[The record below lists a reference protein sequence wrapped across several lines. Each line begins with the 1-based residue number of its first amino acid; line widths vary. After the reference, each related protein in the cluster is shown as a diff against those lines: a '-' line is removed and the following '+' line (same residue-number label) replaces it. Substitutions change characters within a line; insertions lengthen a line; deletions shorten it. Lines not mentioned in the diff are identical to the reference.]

1 MRILIRLSIVWLMM
15 SGVAHATICNLAD
28 TKVKSEFEWMESLE
42 SEFSDDIA
50 SFSDEAMALEAIPGI
65 DFSNAAIGG
74 TSSSW
79 MSNTDQ
85 ILSIGIDAQDMME
98 IEEAEAVSRLG
109 MTNIKTKV
117 VKQVFKESFKTAMFI
132 ADIGILGPWW
142 ESVTRSV
149 YDDHQ
154 TDLDR
159 AQNFFSIVPAINEA
173 VSWVDYQSHR
183 ATTDT
188 IIRQMNQQDYYR
200 YSVSTPDKAL
210 LSNSQNTL
218 KHDFETLRSH
228 ATENLKR
235 IIDNNILHF
244 DALYI
249 EQVLEKQN
257 KLDVILSH
265 MDYEFFATQLTR
277 LNGIRPAQLS
287 VIGQSL
293 CGIERQNAHAYFA
306 TGEGDKATIN
316 QSLYQC
322 LASNLPGHLGT
333 LVTFNNDSM
342 TNGLRSLLLR
352 SERAAGQEISNLIL
366 DWRTIYINKSIETS
380 TTNARFMRAQQSYKD
395 YSDAL
400 YEKARLVAL
409 ERFASVV
416 YQHPYPLTEEEI
428 ESGSFRV
435 DAGYICGGTY
445 CQDYPGKLI
454 QFDERRDPVLRY
466 MQDAPLFDLDIQQ
479 YVQRRIQHGWTE
491 QELKYPLEQLWHQW
505 QARLTEQR
513 HYFYRGN
520 PSLDVISAK
529 YPALIEVLSRINPE
543 STTAQAVEYLSQQLD
558 YELSQ
563 VAFEKSWDKFG
574 DFIFSALYRL
584 RQQHTDNMLP
594 TMWQRDVF
602 ASQPIEEG
610 VLFNAYLN
618 KPHMYF
624 TVNPWSIR
632 LPFYQY
638 HQTPFLFDEV
648 LHMEDGMDMTATIS
662 SETEGLFWSRFN
674 HRLAQI
680 AETPEVRWRPV
691 LRIILSDYVR
701 QIAEI
706 LALAEQD

>member
-1 MRILIRLSIVWLMM
+1 MMVLIRLSIVWLMM

-200 YSVSTPDKAL
+200 YSVSTPDKAS

-445 CQDYPGKLI
+445 CQD
-454 QFDERRDPVLRY
+454 
-466 MQDAPLFDLDIQQ
+466 
-479 YVQRRIQHGWTE
+479 
-491 QELKYPLEQLWHQW
+491 
-505 QARLTEQR
+505 
-513 HYFYRGN
+513 
-520 PSLDVISAK
+520 
-529 YPALIEVLSRINPE
+529 
-543 STTAQAVEYLSQQLD
+543 
-558 YELSQ
+558 
-563 VAFEKSWDKFG
+563 
-574 DFIFSALYRL
+574 
-584 RQQHTDNMLP
+584 
-594 TMWQRDVF
+594 
-602 ASQPIEEG
+602 
-610 VLFNAYLN
+610 
-618 KPHMYF
+618 
-624 TVNPWSIR
+624 SI
-632 LPFYQY
+632 
-638 HQTPFLFDEV
+638 
-648 LHMEDGMDMTATIS
+648 
-662 SETEGLFWSRFN
+662 
-674 HRLAQI
+674 
-680 AETPEVRWRPV
+680 
-691 LRIILSDYVR
+691 
-701 QIAEI
+701 
-706 LALAEQD
+706 